1 MIQYIT
7 VWFHWTSL
15 HKADTNS
22 ALGSK
27 SQNKRGWGPPILVK
41 TLCRLLRNPPCY
53 CHVCWQTLYVICRSD
68 WRCFAHVRVG
78 RSCTFP
84 QAWTTCFAKSQ
95 SPATATQD
103 HGQQSHARRA
113 TRWLSTFHASAAS
126 QSLLYVTDSSERL
139 AFLSYPGLEDE
150 ITCIKYLEPAL
161 LIRRYCSSLV
171 SMR

>member
-22 ALGSK
+22 K
-27 SQNKRGWGPPILVK
+27 SQNKRGWGPLVLVK
-41 TLCRLLRNPPCY
+41 TLCRLLWNPPCY
-53 CHVCWQTLYVICRSD
+53 CHVCWQTLYAICRSD
-68 WRCFAHVRVG
+68 SHCFTHVRVG
-78 RSCTFP
+78 GSCTFP

-113 TRWLSTFHASAAS
+113 TRWLSTFHASAAL
-126 QSLLYVTDSSERL
+126 QSLLYVTDSSKRL

-150 ITCIKYLEPAL
+150 ITCIKHVEPAL
-161 LIRRYCSSLV
+161 LIRRYCSSPV
-171 SMR
+171 SMH